1 MIKQK
6 MLELLSDSDFDSEV
20 REVVLRVIE
29 EEYKR
34 LDTIRPRG
42 IKDEIRKII
51 EQEVALNETK
61 VSETEELSAI
71 LR

>member
-42 IKDEIRKII
+42 IKNEIRKII

-61 VSETEELSAI
+61 VS
-71 LR
+71 

>member
-6 MLELLSDSDFDSEV
+6 MLELLSDSDFDPEV
-20 REVVLRVIE
+20 RKVVLRVIE

-61 VSETEELSAI
+61 VS
-71 LR
+71 

>member
-6 MLELLSDSDFDSEV
+6 MLELLSDSDFDPEV

-61 VSETEELSAI
+61 VY
-71 LR
+71 

>member
-6 MLELLSDSDFDSEV
+6 MLEILNDSDLDPDV
-20 REVVLRVIE
+20 RDVVLRVIE

-51 EQEVALNETK
+51 EQEVTLNETR
-61 VSETEELSAI
+61 VS
-71 LR
+71 

>member
-61 VSETEELSAI
+61 VS
-71 LR
+71 